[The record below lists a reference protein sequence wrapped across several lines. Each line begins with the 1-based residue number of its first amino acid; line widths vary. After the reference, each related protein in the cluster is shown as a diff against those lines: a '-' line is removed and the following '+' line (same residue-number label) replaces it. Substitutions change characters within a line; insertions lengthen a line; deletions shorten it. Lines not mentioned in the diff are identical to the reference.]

1 MNEIVQQELIEQIDS
16 LKKELAEANKKN
28 QLIPAYLSGLA
39 HDIRTPMNA
48 IMGFVELLGESEL
61 DQDQQ
66 GFYTEMITRGSKKLL
81 NTVSNLID
89 FAKLETD
96 NMNLY
101 TERIVISELFEELQG
116 EMRNDLQLYGKEGVR
131 CRFNGPVNGSG
142 IIHSDRTKLYQ
153 ILKIFIDNSIKFTM
167 EGEIEVTSKIHD
179 KVVDFSIRDTGKG
192 MDGETLKNVYTLF
205 SSQKLEKGQRL
216 KSRGL
221 GMIVANKLVQILNGE
236 MMINSQLKMG
246 TTVTVSLPQ

>member
-101 TERIVISELFEELQG
+101 TQ
-116 EMRNDLQLYGKEGVR
+116 NY
-131 CRFNGPVNGSG
+131 
-142 IIHSDRTKLYQ
+142 
-153 ILKIFIDNSIKFTM
+153 
-167 EGEIEVTSKIHD
+167 
-179 KVVDFSIRDTGKG
+179 
-192 MDGETLKNVYTLF
+192 
-205 SSQKLEKGQRL
+205 
-216 KSRGL
+216 
-221 GMIVANKLVQILNGE
+221 
-236 MMINSQLKMG
+236 
-246 TTVTVSLPQ
+246 